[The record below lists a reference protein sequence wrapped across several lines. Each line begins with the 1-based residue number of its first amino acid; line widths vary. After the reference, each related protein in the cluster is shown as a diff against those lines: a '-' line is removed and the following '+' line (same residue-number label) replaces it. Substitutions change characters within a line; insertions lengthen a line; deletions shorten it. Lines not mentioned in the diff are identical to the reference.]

1 MNEEIK
7 EGLGC
12 FGKGLIVL
20 FLVVVVAFGLFV
32 GMCGNPFR

>member
-1 MNEEIK
+1 MDEDLK

-20 FLVVVVAFGLFV
+20 LLVAVVGFGLIV
-32 GMCGNPFR
+32 GMCGGFR